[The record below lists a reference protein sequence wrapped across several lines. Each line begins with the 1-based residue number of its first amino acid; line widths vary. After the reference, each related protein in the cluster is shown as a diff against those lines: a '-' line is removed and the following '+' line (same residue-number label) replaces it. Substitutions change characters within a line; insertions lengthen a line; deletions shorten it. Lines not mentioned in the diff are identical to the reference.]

1 LLNGLRIQGGIDVLI
16 FNPPYVPTDEDDIWA
31 GDIKFA
37 WKGGGSGMNTTFRVL
52 DSLNVIYFLGID
64 LW

>member
-1 LLNGLRIQGGIDVLI
+1 VLI

-37 WKGGGSGMNTTFRVL
+37 WKGGGRGMNTTLRVL
-52 DSLNVIYFLGID
+52 DCLNVIYLGGLSYGRNIFLRRVCFI
-64 LW
+64 